1 MNNFDFN
8 NLRQSF
14 TYDCESGVLTRTRTN
29 KAANSMDVHGYVV
42 VFFNGKIYKAHRL
55 IWAIVHGELPKGHID
70 HINGNRSDNRIQNLR
85 VVTQQQNSHNQQNI
99 NKRNKSG
106 FRGVCWNRK
115 SSKWQASISVNS
127 KTIYIG
133 VFSTPENAHLAYLN
147 AKKVYHPSSP

>member
-14 TYDCESGVLTRTRTN
+14 TYDCGSGVLTRTRTN

>member
-29 KAANSMDVHGYVV
+29 KLANSMDVQGYLVA
-42 VFFNGKIYKAHRL
+42 FFNGKIYKVHRL
-55 IWAIVHGELPKGHID
+55 IWAIVHGEFPKGQID
-70 HINGNRSDNRIQNLR
+70 HINGNRSDNRLCNLR
-85 VVTQQQNSHNQQNI
+85 VVTQQQNSHNKQWDR
-99 NKRNKSG
+99 RNKSG
-106 FRGVCWNRK
+106 FTGVCWNK
-115 SSKWQASISVNS
+115 KASKWQAAISVNS

-147 AKKVYHPSSP
+147 AKKVFHSSSS

>member
-1 MNNFDFN
+1 
-8 NLRQSF
+8 
-14 TYDCESGVLTRTRTN
+14 
-29 KAANSMDVHGYVV
+29 MDVHGYVV

-133 VFSTPENAHLAYLN
+133 VFSTPENAHLAYLD